1 LGDTQENEM
10 KKVYA
15 WLILGERSNKRP
27 LVMSKKSYNLIQ
39 EIISQ

>member
-1 LGDTQENEM
+1 VNTQENEM

-15 WLILGERSNKRP
+15 LLVLGERSNKIP
-27 LVMSKKSYNLIQ
+27 LVMSKKSYNLIK